1 MKNKNL
7 FAFLVTLT
15 MVSCAS
21 PSSSSSEGGIS
32 IPNDVLMMA
41 QNEPSRMF
49 LSALMMPTSSSR
61 TETVASVDSRTVS
74 TWSNTLGD
82 WSAQYTDI
90 FDFEAS
96 GLLRS
101 EGFGTDEARIYAEVD
116 LVNFESEIIYDSGP
130 QYESYITAFE
140 NERIVAYYDGSE
152 VFLDLTD
159 AEGFAFV
166 FAHSGIAPS
175 WSYYY
180 YIEGIDRP
188 SKLRFNAR
196 EIIESGLLPLFPG
209 GNDQQV
215 CIKMCLDDPSTEE
228 IECNSPCEEE
238 EPEQEPR
245 GPLTQEEIEAFAAS
259 ILPMFNYNLLQSEI
273 SGTKLSI
280 TYEATQDDL
289 VQMFETGYLGGY
301 SREDFDEEYLQQLD
315 QWVADAV
322 AGFQINR
329 MFASVSVDLLTSVVE
344 SLTIDIDVS
353 TGYSYDGEMSF
364 YNPESV
370 NADELGFEQYP
381 YSWSYSTS
389 YDIEISLET
398 SELSNEIPIAL
409 PVNKE
414 EYELI
419 ELGYQPEEV
428 YY

>member
-1 MKNKNL
+1 
-7 FAFLVTLT
+7 
-15 MVSCAS
+15 
-21 PSSSSSEGGIS
+21 
-32 IPNDVLMMA
+32 
-41 QNEPSRMF
+41 MF
-49 LSALMMPTSSSR
+49 
-61 TETVASVDSRTVS
+61 D
-74 TWSNTLGD
+74 
-82 WSAQYTDI
+82 
-90 FDFEAS
+90 
-96 GLLRS
+96 
-101 EGFGTDEARIYAEVD
+101 
-116 LVNFESEIIYDSGP
+116 
-130 QYESYITAFE
+130 
-140 NERIVAYYDGSE
+140 
-152 VFLDLTD
+152 
-159 AEGFAFV
+159 
-166 FAHSGIAPS
+166 
-175 WSYYY
+175 
-180 YIEGIDRP
+180 
-188 SKLRFNAR
+188 
-196 EIIESGLLPLFPG
+196 
-209 GNDQQV
+209 
-215 CIKMCLDDPSTEE
+215 
-228 IECNSPCEEE
+228 
-238 EPEQEPR
+238 
-245 GPLTQEEIEAFAAS
+245 
-259 ILPMFNYNLLQSEI
+259 YNLLQSEI

-364 YNPESV
+364 YNPESI
-370 NADELGFEQYP
+370 NADEFGFEQYP

-419 ELGYQPEEV
+419 ELGHQPEEV